1 MAAET
6 SATALSHEDRSA
18 DDDLATRIRLFAGV
32 LNLGAIRHLH
42 IQVRDGNATLTG
54 IVRSFYE
61 RQVAIACVQRV
72 AGVRH
77 VHDRVSVREDSLA
90 PFAPHSDWAEVHS

>member
-6 SATALSHEDRSA
+6 CAPALFHEDRSA
-18 DDDLATRIRLFAGV
+18 DDQLANRIRLFAGV
-32 LNLGAIRHLH
+32 LNLGAIRNLH
-42 IQVRDGNATLTG
+42 IQVRDGTATLTG

-77 VHDRVSVREDSLA
+77 VNDRVSVREDYQSR
-90 PFAPHSDWAEVHS
+90 FALHSDWDEVHS